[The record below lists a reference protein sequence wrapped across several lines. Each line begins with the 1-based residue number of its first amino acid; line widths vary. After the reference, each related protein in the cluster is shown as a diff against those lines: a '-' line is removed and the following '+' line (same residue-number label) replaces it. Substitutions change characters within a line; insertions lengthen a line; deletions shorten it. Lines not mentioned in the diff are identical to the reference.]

1 MLRVDKIVKNKER
14 ASCILP
20 YCLAERVQEIEK
32 EDGYELISE
41 QSTKPMGE
49 ALENLIL
56 KASSNNPDD
65 SSNPANK
72 AKKSGLFATMGRFL
86 KALQQ

>member
-1 MLRVDKIVKNKER
+1 MWQVWL
-14 ASCILP
+14 
-20 YCLAERVQEIEK
+20 EK

-56 KASSNNPDD
+56 RRSSD
-65 SSNPANK
+65 S
-72 AKKSGLFATMGRFL
+72 L
-86 KALQQ
+86 

>member
-1 MLRVDKIVKNKER
+1 
-14 ASCILP
+14 
-20 YCLAERVQEIEK
+20 
-32 EDGYELISE
+32 

-56 KASSNNPDD
+56 KASSNNPND